1 MAESSEIIN
10 QHVLMQL
17 GCAELWCRA
26 LGGGTV
32 NSFHPGST
40 RAPLLTLADLG
51 LGQQR
56 EISAKK
62 LIAIGGF
69 PKLNSDDGFQLYK
82 NKSVQR
88 APKNF
93 IPTGGF
99 P

>member
-1 MAESSEIIN
+1 M
-10 QHVLMQL
+10 
-17 GCAELWCRA
+17 
-26 LGGGTV
+26 

-40 RAPLLTLADLG
+40 RAPLLTPADLG

-88 APKNF
+88 APKNSF
-93 IPTGGF
+93 QQGDFLKSNINDGF
-99 P
+99 QQHKGKPVQRAPKTSL